1 MEKTNYEALAPV
13 AYSDLWLARHG
24 QTDWN
29 LEGRW
34 QGQSP
39 RAPAL
44 NETGKAQALAIL
56 EQARDLDFSAVYS
69 SDLPRARQTAALLA
83 GSLDLPVTVEPRLRE
98 MDLGLWE
105 GMLHDEIRTQFPL
118 EFAQRMRDPM
128 HTRAPGGES
137 PVDVAE
143 RVIPAI
149 DEIASRHPGESVLIV
164 SHGISLAIL
173 SCHALD
179 TPLECV
185 YEYIP
190 ENAKLYP
197 VRWKISERSTN

>member
-1 MEKTNYEALAPV
+1 MEKAKYEAPGPV

-39 RAPAL
+39 EAPML
-44 NETGKAQALAIL
+44 NETGKQQALAIL
-56 EQARDLDFSAVYS
+56 EQALDLDFSAIYS
-69 SDLPRARQTAALLA
+69 SDLPRAQQTAELLA
-83 GSLDLPVTVEPRLRE
+83 RSLDLPVSLEPRLRE

-105 GMLHDEIRTQFPL
+105 GMLYDEIRTQYPL
-118 EFAQRMRDPM
+118 EFARRLRDPM

-137 PVDVAE
+137 PLDVAE
-143 RVIPAI
+143 RVVPATN
-149 DEIASRHPGESVLIV
+149 EIAARHPGESVLIV

-173 SCHALD
+173 ACHAQD

-190 ENAKLYP
+190 ENAKLYQ
-197 VRWKISERSTN
+197 VKWNIFERTAN